1 MTDLKNYLQS
11 NTYHGRGII
20 VGLTPSGKAAVAYF
34 IMGRSLNSR
43 NRIFEKE
50 GENVTIYPFDASKVS
65 DPSLIIYSPVKRIND
80 ALVVTNGDQTDTI
93 CEFLVKGDKNAF
105 TNALNTRRF
114 EPDMPN
120 FTPRI
125 SAILDLNE
133 NFRYSISILKSEG
146 QGEKCFRYS
155 FDYEAVN
162 GTGHFIH
169 TYMSD
174 GNPLPSFTGEPI
186 SVNIDDD
193 IDNFTSIIWE
203 NLNNDNKISL
213 VVKFFDLANKTSQTK
228 IINKNI
234 K

>member
-1 MTDLKNYLQS
+1 MTDLKKYLES

-20 VGLTPSGKAAVAYF
+20 IGLTPSGKAAVAYF

-43 NRIFEKE
+43 NRVFEKE
-50 GENVTIYPFDASKVS
+50 GENVTIYPFDAAKVS
-65 DPSLIIYSPVKRIND
+65 DPSLIIYYPIKKVNNTV
-80 ALVVTNGDQTDTI
+80 VVTNGDQTDTV
-93 CEFLVKGDKNAF
+93 CDYLVKGDKNAF
-105 TNALNTRRF
+105 VNALNTRCF
-114 EPDMPN
+114 EPDSPN

-125 SAILDLNE
+125 SAIFDLDE
-133 NFRYSISILKSEG
+133 NFRYSLSVLKSEG
-146 QGEKCFRYS
+146 QGEKCFRFC
-155 FDYEAVN
+155 FDYEGII

-174 GNPLPSFTGEPI
+174 GNPLPSFTGEPVA
-186 SVNIDDD
+186 VNIEDD
-193 IDNFTSIIWE
+193 IDTFTSLIWE

-213 VVKFFDLANKTSQTK
+213 VVKFFDLANKTFQTR